1 MSHDNQDIS
10 VDTQKKDNGQD
21 GLDLADDGSS
31 MMRWIYDWLGTMI
44 FAVIVV
50 LTIMAIFLRQ
60 VTVNGPSMNDT
71 LADSDRLLVESFMY
85 TPKQGDIVVVVHG
98 IKDKPDEA
106 IIKRV
111 IATEGQHI
119 EIRYDEEKEE
129 GFVFVDGKEL
139 TESYIRESTDLK
151 RYNYV
156 SQKMIDGRRYLVLSE
171 TVAEGRVFI
180 MGDNR
185 TNSLDSR
192 NHESVGQVPV
202 ENLVGKAVFR
212 IYPLNKFGPIE

>member
-1 MSHDNQDIS
+1 MSHDNQDIN
-10 VDTQKKDNGQD
+10 VATQKNDNDNELNAAESTTVIQ
-21 GLDLADDGSS
+21 
-31 MMRWIYDWLGTMI
+31 WVYDWLGTMI
-44 FAVIVV
+44 FAVIIV
-50 LTIMAIFLRQ
+50 LIIMAVFLRQ

-119 EIRYDEEKEE
+119 EIRYDEENEE

-139 TESYIRESTDLK
+139 TESYIKESTDLK

-156 SQKMIDGRRYLVLSE
+156 SQKMIDGRKYLVLSE
-171 TVAEGRVFI
+171 TIAEGRVFV